1 MMASYSARSL
11 ATSAFLFAAARVVVV
26 LVSKRKQGL
35 KMVFANERRELG
47 WQCPQAKGK
56 RGMSWWC

>member
-1 MMASYSARSL
+1 M
-11 ATSAFLFAAARVVVV
+11 ARVVVV

-56 RGMSWWC
+56 RGMSWWW